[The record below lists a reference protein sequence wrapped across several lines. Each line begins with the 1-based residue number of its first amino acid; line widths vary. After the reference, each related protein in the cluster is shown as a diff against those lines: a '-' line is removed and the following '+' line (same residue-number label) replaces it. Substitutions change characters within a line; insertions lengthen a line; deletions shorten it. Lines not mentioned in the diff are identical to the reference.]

1 MGESVL
7 EYMLIIITASLSVN
21 NFFGKMYTDGSK
33 LFFSYGKLHGRVT
46 VSCLSS
52 IEERLAFVVDTC
64 INIDLHFN
72 NIGIRSGLF
81 FTDTCI
87 VS

>member
-21 NFFGKMYTDGSK
+21 IFLVRCILTA
-33 LFFSYGKLHGRVT
+33 
-46 VSCLSS
+46 VSCFFHMVSCTGGLLYHVSS

-64 INIDLHFN
+64 INVRK
-72 NIGIRSGLF
+72 IRLNEGK
-81 FTDTCI
+81 CQI
-87 VS
+87 NPRAM

>member
-46 VSCLSS
+46 V
-52 IEERLAFVVDTC
+52 
-64 INIDLHFN
+64 
-72 NIGIRSGLF
+72 
-81 FTDTCI
+81 
-87 VS
+87 